1 VPVSRRLPSWLLIV
15 ATAGICAAGIALEW
29 ADLFPLW
36 RFAAQWSPA
45 ALPSTTAAPVNE
57 VANGWPV
64 LSLALDEADL
74 NDPATGLLPNKLKH
88 GMEWEREA
96 SVSYFKDGRLVF
108 ASGVGARIH
117 GGSSRINALRN
128 GFRLYFRRKYGL
140 REVPRG
146 ALFSPDAQPVRRLI
160 VHDDVRQDSDA
171 RYWHFVNPLAYDI
184 ARAMGAVA
192 PETQPVRFFVN
203 GTYYGPFVL
212 TERFDERYFAAHWGY
227 DDILL
232 SQDEM
237 NKLWDWVMGIR
248 PLTMKKVSEQI
259 DIDNL
264 TRWFL
269 AVAFCATRDAYQGP
283 GQFLDQT
290 RQSGG
295 WFWVN
300 WDMDQSFR
308 DWNLDS
314 YQYLL
319 ERVGEERRG
328 RNRAE
333 TRAVVLTHL
342 IAEDAEYRAYFKR
355 VVQKV
360 LNHEVTEAFLQDRY
374 KYYSDTAARLRVP
387 HTDYLPRLRTFLERR
402 RAFFRLITEQWLNSE
417 PGQPVTI
424 TAPEGVALTI
434 EGERVENGYSGL
446 YFPDL
451 STVVEVAP
459 DTRKGFSGWR
469 VNGKVVTDTGPLT
482 FVADKPMQ
490 IEALFGN
497 SASAPA
503 APAASTT
510 RPTPPAARTVWRR
523 IPAGTSWMGC
533 VPSDT
538 RCDTAEQPRVQ
549 NQIGKPYEMLDR
561 EVSAGDFRGF
571 AAAATLQ
578 MPRQPEWYADDSHPV
593 VNVTWTEAQAYCGW
607 IGGRLPSEAE
617 WEHAARGGLDGRLFP
632 WGDEFSG
639 QAVAR
644 HNLPAEKFDFTA
656 PVGLFPP
663 NAFGLHD
670 MAGNV
675 WEWTSSEHR
684 PTHSTEP
691 APGYDLRTIKGG
703 SWDNSPR
710 RLRVSERAALSRIGR
725 HNLYVGFRCVR

>member
-1 VPVSRRLPSWLLIV
+1 M
-15 ATAGICAAGIALEW
+15 ICAAGIALEW

-45 ALPSTTAAPVNE
+45 ALPSTAAAPVNE

-74 NDPATGLLPNKLKH
+74 NDPKTGLIPNKLKH
-88 GMEWEREA
+88 GIEWEREA

-117 GGSSRINALRN
+117 GGSSRINAARN

-146 ALFSPDAQPVRRLI
+146 ALFSPDAQPVQRLI
-160 VHDDVRQDSDA
+160 VHDDVRQDQDTV
-171 RYWHFVNPLAYDI
+171 YWHFVNPMAYDI

-203 GTYYGPFVL
+203 GKYYGPFVL

-290 RQSGG
+290 RHKGG

-333 TRAVVLTHL
+333 PRAVVLTHL

-417 PGQPVTI
+417 PSQPVTI
-424 TAPEGVALTI
+424 TAPEGIALTI
-434 EGERVENGYSGL
+434 EGERVGSGYSGL

-451 STVVEVAP
+451 ATVVEVAP

-482 FVADKPMQ
+482 FVADRPTQ
-490 IEALFGN
+490 IEAVFGD

-503 APAASTT
+503 APAASAPG
-510 RPTPPAARTVWRR
+510 PTPPPARTVWRR

-533 VPSDT
+533 VRNDT
-538 RCDTAEQPRVQ
+538 RCDSAEQPRVQ
-549 NQIGKPYEMLDR
+549 IQIGKPYEMLDR
-561 EVSAGDFRGF
+561 EVSAGDFRAF
-571 AAAATLQ
+571 AGAKGQQ

-593 VNVTWTEAQAYCGW
+593 VNVTWSEAEAYCGW
-607 IGGRLPSEAE
+607 IGGRLPTEAE

-632 WGDEFSG
+632 WGDEFTG

-644 HNLPAEKFDFTA
+644 HNLPAEEFDFTA

-663 NAFGLHD
+663 NAYGLHD

-691 APGYDLRTIKGG
+691 VPGYDLRTIKGG